1 MPSKARVERVGTDHG
16 GNGRA
21 LRKTPSGAT
30 QPGGDKQR
38 ASKRPSKRRAASI
51 EDDAVAPPF
60 RLRVA
65 PGTIAGPDSLGEAV
79 STPSPACSRAVFSVD
94 RAGHWE
100 QRIWTKPQ
108 WDALPL
114 EEHPPLAEVY
124 CLIGGGYCHFREIA
138 SSAALPLPTRPDRL
152 PDPAGTHHR
161 VGGN

>member
-16 GNGRA
+16 GRA
-21 LRKTPSGAT
+21 SRTTPSGAT
-30 QPGGDKQR
+30 QPGRDKQR

-51 EDDAVAPPF
+51 EDDAVARTF

-65 PGTIAGPDSLGEAV
+65 PGTIAGPGGTAEAEL
-79 STPSPACSRAVFSVD
+79 PACSRAVFSVD

-114 EEHPPLAEVY
+114 ESQPPHDEVY

-138 SSAALPLPTRPDRL
+138 SPAALPLLTRPDRL
-152 PDPAGTHHR
+152 PDPAGTHQR
-161 VGGN
+161 AGGN